1 MINNKLVLHAII
13 FKKDMYKTANEALN
27 KAIDMFP
34 HEKIK
39 GFVRETMDSFRVRV
53 RPKTQFIKTDY
64 VSKIINPDITIV
76 MGKLHERA
84 LMPEQPK
91 GLSLKEEP
99 KARTSL
105 QAVRALEP
113 SRVHYIDFE
122 KIRSKKLPK

>member
-1 MINNKLVLHAII
+1 MINNKLEKLVLHAII
-13 FKKDMYKTANEALN
+13 FKKDVYKTMNEALN

-64 VSKIINPDITIV
+64 VTKVINPDISLV
-76 MGKLHERA
+76 FGKLKESE
-84 LMPEQPK
+84 LEIENKPK
-91 GLSLKEEP
+91 T
-99 KARTSL
+99 RTSL

-113 SRVHYIDFE
+113 SRVHLVDFE
-122 KIRSKKLPK
+122 KIRKTKPSK

>member
-13 FKKDMYKTANEALN
+13 FKKNAYKTANEALN
-27 KAIDMFP
+27 KAIDMFGA

-76 MGKLHERA
+76 MGKL
-84 LMPEQPK
+84 
-91 GLSLKEEP
+91 KEEP
-99 KARTSL
+99 K
-105 QAVRALEP
+105 
-113 SRVHYIDFE
+113 VHYIDFE